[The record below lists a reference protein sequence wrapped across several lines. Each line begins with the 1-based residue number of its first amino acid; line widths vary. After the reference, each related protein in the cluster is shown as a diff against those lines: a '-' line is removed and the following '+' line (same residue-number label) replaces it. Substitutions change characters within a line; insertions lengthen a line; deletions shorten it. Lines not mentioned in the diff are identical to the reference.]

1 MQKENRF
8 QIRFKSSICLYGS
21 SVSNR
26 FFALICIIHKNK
38 VNGRFLNNK
47 PFNTTNSK
55 NEKKKFANGYIV
67 NISFDKYWFTKSSAN
82 ENGSRN
88 VVHCALFWSLTF
100 FSLGQSQQ
108 QQGNKAHQ
116 FYFGLNRCQI
126 HMLF

>member
-1 MQKENRF
+1 MICKTMQKENRF

-55 NEKKKFANGYIV
+55 NEKKNLQIGTYK
-67 NISFDKYWFTKSSAN
+67 KYLIRQSS
-82 ENGSRN
+82 S
-88 VVHCALFWSLTF
+88 
-100 FSLGQSQQ
+100 
-108 QQGNKAHQ
+108 
-116 FYFGLNRCQI
+116 
-126 HMLF
+126 

>member
-1 MQKENRF
+1 MICKTMQKENRF

-55 NEKKKFANGYIV
+55 NEKFFFANRYVLNIWLESPWRIV
-67 NISFDKYWFTKSSAN
+67 P
-82 ENGSRN
+82 
-88 VVHCALFWSLTF
+88 
-100 FSLGQSQQ
+100 
-108 QQGNKAHQ
+108 
-116 FYFGLNRCQI
+116 YFEA
-126 HMLF
+126 